1 MDAPPKINWKT
12 LDDLE
17 TSLRDFQRDYQE
29 SAGDA
34 VRRRR
39 LREVVIKTKDRARFA
54 SRNRK
59 AAPEKRAA
67 KEEMVRWILVWLDDL
82 SLFADWVTLR
92 RARSG

>member
-67 KEEMVRWILVWLDDL
+67 KEEMVRWMLVWLDDPA
-82 SLFADWVTLR
+82 LFADWVTLR